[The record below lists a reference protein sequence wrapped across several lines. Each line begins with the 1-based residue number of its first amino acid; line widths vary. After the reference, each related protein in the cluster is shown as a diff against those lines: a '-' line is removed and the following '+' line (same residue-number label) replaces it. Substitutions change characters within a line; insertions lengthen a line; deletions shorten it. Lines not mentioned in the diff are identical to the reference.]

1 MGSKPDFAGMTG
13 GVKPVDEKLY
23 KPFCISVGEII
34 KEMSDI
40 DVVGMDSLEEERH
53 ELTSMG
59 YRPSSPLPE
68 PERADCSW
76 IWSPVLP
83 CPWPVLF

>member
-1 MGSKPDFAGMTG
+1 M
-13 GVKPVDEKLY
+13 DESFTSPLHK
-23 KPFCISVGEII
+23 CQEII

-40 DVVGMDSLEEERH
+40 DVVGMDSLRRSDRV
-53 ELTSMG
+53 TSMG

-76 IWSPVLP
+76 IWSRSCLAMAGAVLGEEYGM
-83 CPWPVLF
+83 